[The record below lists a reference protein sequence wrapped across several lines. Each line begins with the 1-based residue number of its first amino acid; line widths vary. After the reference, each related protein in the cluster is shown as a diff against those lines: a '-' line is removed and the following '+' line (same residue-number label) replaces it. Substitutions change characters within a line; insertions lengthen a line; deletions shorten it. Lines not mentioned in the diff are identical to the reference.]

1 MSRRYRR
8 KSFYGRRRYLRHG
21 SYHKRSDK
29 GAKNAAAFGFFVIP
43 FGVIVLYGII
53 SIFGMISEFLSD
65 NPWFL
70 IVAII
75 STAAILGLLIF
86 KRLLD
91 KSYTRFI
98 LNHSTALK
106 ELVAIN
112 DHYTFADIP
121 DFDMDQS
128 YDNENFY
135 NDIEPID
142 YLTYQ
147 LNYISGRVRQ
157 SFSNAEK
164 NRELFSVYKKL
175 VNNISCFD
183 KYDNDKIPRLTGKR
197 RKMERRLF
205 DENVKNPI
213 TSISITVSLKLT
225 NIQGRYITHKNQLF
239 KETEINELIDK
250 LNNKNG
256 DFYLDS
262 SVWDSICKVERG
274 KVTNKIRF
282 AVYSRDGNRCK
293 RCGSRENLEVDHIF
307 PIAKGGKSN
316 FDNLQTLCHRC
327 NALKSD
333 RIEAGDVD
341 PRKTPHTSTDNRCPY
356 CKLPLVLRNG
366 RNGKFY
372 GCQNYPECKYTKN
385 FNGK

>member
-8 KSFYGRRRYLRHG
+8 KSFYRRKSNSRHT
-21 SYHKRSDK
+21 SYHRKSDK
-29 GAKNAAAFGFFVIP
+29 GAKSALAFALFALP
-43 FGVIVLYGII
+43 FGAIVLYGII
-53 SIFGMISEFLSD
+53 SVIGMISDFLSD
-65 NPWFL
+65 NTWFL
-70 IVAII
+70 VVAII
-75 STAAILGLLIF
+75 SISTVLGLLIF
-86 KRLLD
+86 KKLLD

-106 ELVAIN
+106 DLFAIN
-112 DHYTFADIP
+112 DRYTFADIP

-135 NDIEPID
+135 NDIKPID

-147 LNYISGRVRQ
+147 LVYTSGKVRLAISD
-157 SFSNAEK
+157 AEK
-164 NRELFSVYKKL
+164 NSELFSVYKKL

-183 KYDNDKIPRLTGKR
+183 KYDTEKTPRLAGKR
-197 RKMERRLF
+197 QRMERKLF
-205 DENVKNPI
+205 DENIKKPI
-213 TSISITVSLKLT
+213 TSVSITVSLKLT
-225 NIQGRYITHKNQLF
+225 NIQGRYITHKKQLF
-239 KETEINELIDK
+239 NETEINELIDK
-250 LNNKNG
+250 LKYKNG
-256 DFYLDS
+256 DFYLDPS
-262 SVWDSICKVERG
+262 IWDSICRVERG

-333 RIEAGDVD
+333 RIEAGAVD
-341 PRKTPHTSTDNRCPY
+341 PRRATRTSTDNNCPY

-385 FNGK
+385 F